1 MKLNE
6 EQILHLMDLL
16 QINIKE
22 KQERPHR
29 LMTKEMVEDA
39 IAFDAALIEVLENE
53 LKK

>member
-39 IAFDAALIEVLENE
+39 IAFDRELFEILEKEVL
-53 LKK
+53 L

>member
-6 EQILHLMDLL
+6 EQIIHLIDLL
-16 QINIKE
+16 QRNIQE
-22 KQERPHR
+22 KKERPHR
-29 LMTKEMVEDA
+29 LMTKEMINDA

>member
-16 QINIKE
+16 QINIEE

-29 LMTKEMVEDA
+29 LMTKEMIEDA
-39 IAFDAALIEVLENE
+39 ITFDRELFEILEKEVL
-53 LKK
+53 L